1 MCVCFNFLFCFFFLC
16 IVFFFF
22 FSSRRR
28 HTRCALVTGVQTC
41 ALPILTRDGYGNAFP
56 AGDLAPIKL
65 VSAEFSVPTGRLLL
79 TDALRVPGF
88 REGISFDA
96 DQEYSALSL
105 NSELGRTRRI
115 SAHAEQHDI
124 AYTQTEN
131 TCVVIHRHPENGCII
146 VSARWNA
153 EEVHEDEDGDAAAPG
168 WGKVGT
174 FSCDVWRVLALDQQT
189 DRKSVAWGK
198 RGSVRV
204 DPGGG
209 RNI

>member
-1 MCVCFNFLFCFFFLC
+1 M
-16 IVFFFF
+16 
-22 FSSRRR
+22 
-28 HTRCALVTGVQTC
+28 
-41 ALPILTRDGYGNAFP
+41 TRDVYVNAFP

-124 AYTQTEN
+124 AYTQTAN
-131 TCVVIHRHPENGCII
+131 TCAVIHRPIGRE
-146 VSARWNA
+146 SWR
-153 EEVHEDEDGDAAAPG
+153 ER
-168 WGKVGT
+168 VG
-174 FSCDVWRVLALDQQT
+174 Q
-189 DRKSVAWGK
+189 SV
-198 RGSVRV
+198 
-204 DPGGG
+204 
-209 RNI
+209 